1 MWTGTLFTGHYDV
14 DSGKRRYIMAF
25 TRRSLLV
32 VLILFISAVIWGAF
46 RPLSTPRIFLNQ
58 RRAIMSIREVN
69 LAQQNYSAQHPRTGY
84 ACTLSDLGEQGAV
97 DGVLTK
103 AGYHFE
109 IQCPQRGAQ
118 KAERFTITAVPVSP
132 GVTGQYALCADQS
145 GEVWYSE
152 HGLVSDCLSMRK
164 QVEKKYR

>member
-1 MWTGTLFTGHYDV
+1 
-14 DSGKRRYIMAF
+14 MAF
-25 TRRSLLV
+25 ARRSFLV
-32 VLILFISAVIWGAF
+32 GLIVLISAAIWGAF

-58 RRAIMSIREVN
+58 RRATMSIREVN
-69 LAQQNYSAQHPRTGY
+69 LAQQNYLAQHPRTGY

-118 KAERFTITAVPVSP
+118 NAERFTITAVPVSP
-132 GVTGQYALCADQS
+132 GVTGQYAFCADQS
-145 GEVWYSE
+145 GEVWYGE
-152 HGLVSDCLSMRK
+152 LGLVSDCLATRK
-164 QVEKKYR
+164 QVERKYR

>member
-1 MWTGTLFTGHYDV
+1 
-14 DSGKRRYIMAF
+14 MAF
-25 TRRSLLV
+25 ARRSFLV
-32 VLILFISAVIWGAF
+32 VLILLISATIWGAF

-58 RRAIMSIREVN
+58 RRATISMREVN
-69 LAQQNYSAQHPRTGY
+69 LAQQNYSVQHPRTGY

-118 KAERFTITAVPVSP
+118 KAESFTITAVPLNP
-132 GVTGQYALCADQS
+132 GVTGRYALCADQR

-152 HGLVSDCLSMRK
+152 NGLVSDCLAMRK

>member
-1 MWTGTLFTGHYDV
+1 
-14 DSGKRRYIMAF
+14 MAF
-25 TRRSLLV
+25 ARRSFLV
-32 VLILFISAVIWGAF
+32 GLIVFIAAAIFAAF
-46 RPLSTPRIFLNQ
+46 PPPLSTPRIFLNQ
-58 RRAIMSIREVN
+58 RRATMSIREVN

-84 ACTLSDLGEQGAV
+84 ACNLDDLGEQGAV
-97 DGVLTK
+97 DGVLTSGTK

-118 KAERFTITAVPVSP
+118 KAERFTITAVPVNP

-152 HGLVSDCLSMRK
+152 HGLVSDCLAMRK
-164 QVEKKYR
+164 QVGSKYR

>member
-1 MWTGTLFTGHYDV
+1 
-14 DSGKRRYIMAF
+14 MAF
-25 TRRSLLV
+25 AKHSFLV
-32 VLILFISAVIWGAF
+32 GLTVLTSAAIWGAF

-58 RRAIMSIREVN
+58 RHATISIAEVN

-84 ACTLSDLGEQGAV
+84 ACTLSDLGEQGTV
-97 DGVLTK
+97 DRVLTK
-103 AGYHFE
+103 AGYRFE

-132 GVTGQYALCADQS
+132 GVTGQYAFCADQS

-152 HGLVSDCLSMRK
+152 HGSVSDCLATRK
-164 QVEKKYR
+164 QVERKYR